1 MTRRRGKDSG
11 RTKPGSGQRAGKAQ
25 RGKGARDERP
35 DKEKPRQGEPGAND
49 RNDTKAH

>member
-25 RGKGARDERP
+25 RGKGARDDRP
-35 DKEKPRQGEPGAND
+35 DTEKPRPGEPGAAD
-49 RNDTKAH
+49 RKDTKAH